1 MRWEISWRR
10 YPTGSWQAEVLEELP
25 AQISA
30 FFVIFAR
37 LGGVMMM
44 LPVFSDDAVPGR
56 IRLLIA
62 AGISLALFG
71 MLGPQV
77 PASDV
82 SVGLAGMVVAELL
95 VGLALGAIVRIMFL
109 AITIAGSIISLQT
122 GLTSAVMPD
131 AALGGQLPVMAKL
144 VSVSAAVLC
153 FSLGIHHFWIA
164 AMVNSYLVFPV
175 GNLPPA
181 VDFAQLAIATTT
193 KSMELGF
200 SLAAPL
206 VVYGIVFN
214 VALGL
219 AARLAPT
226 IQVFFIAQ
234 PLNILLGLA
243 LFAATLGAVLTGFT
257 MAMTDWLQ
265 QGWV

>member
-1 MRWEISWRR
+1 ME
-10 YPTGSWQAEVLEELP
+10 QLP
-25 AQISA
+25 GQVEG
-30 FFVIFAR
+30 FLLVFAR
-37 LGGVMMM
+37 LGAVMMM
-44 LPVFSDDAVPGR
+44 LPVFSDTAVPVR
-56 IRLLIA
+56 IRLLVA
-62 AGISLALFG
+62 LGISLALFG
-71 MLGPQV
+71 LLGPQV
-77 PASDV
+77 PATGSTM
-82 SVGLAGMVVAELL
+82 GLAGLAAGEILT
-95 VGLALGAIVRIMFL
+95 GLALGAIVRIMFL

-144 VSVSAAVLC
+144 VSVAAAVVC
-153 FSLGIHHFWIA
+153 FSLSIHHMWIA

-175 GNLPPA
+175 GGLPPA
-181 VDFAQLAIATTT
+181 ADFAQLAIATTT
-193 KSMELGF
+193 LSMDLGF

-219 AARLAPT
+219 SARLAPT

-243 LFAATLGAVLTGFT
+243 LFAAILGAVLMGFAT
-257 MAMTDWLQ
+257 AMADWLQ

>member
-1 MRWEISWRR
+1 M
-10 YPTGSWQAEVLEELP
+10 LEDLP
-25 AQISA
+25 AQVSG
-30 FFVIFAR
+30 FLVLFAR
-37 LGGVMMM
+37 LGGVMMV

-62 AGISLALFG
+62 AGVSLALYG

-77 PASDV
+77 PASEDNV
-82 SVGLAGMVVAELL
+82 ALAALILMELL
-95 VGLALGAIVRIMFL
+95 VGLALGTVVRIMFL

-144 VSVSAAVLC
+144 VSVAAAVVCL
-153 FSLGIHHFWIA
+153 SLGIHHLWIA
-164 AMVNSYLVFPV
+164 AMVNSYQVFPV
-175 GNLPPA
+175 GGLPPA
-181 VDFAQLAIATTT
+181 ADFAQLAIATTT
-193 KSMELGF
+193 RSMELGF

-243 LFAATLGAVLTGFT
+243 LFAATLGAVLTGFA

>member
-1 MRWEISWRR
+1 MENF
-10 YPTGSWQAEVLEELP
+10 P
-25 AQISA
+25 AQVEG
-30 FFVIFAR
+30 FLVVFAR
-37 LGGVMMM
+37 LGAVLMV
-44 LPVFSDDAVPGR
+44 LPVFSEDAVPGR

-62 AGISLALFG
+62 LGISLALFG
-71 MLGPQV
+71 LLGPQV
-77 PASDV
+77 PASG
-82 SVGLAGMVVAELL
+82 STVGLAALAGTEILT
-95 VGLALGAIVRIMFL
+95 GLALGTIVRIMFL

-131 AALGGQLPVMAKL
+131 AGLGGQLPVMAKL
-144 VSVSAAVLC
+144 VSVAAAVVC
-153 FSLGIHHFWIA
+153 FSLGIHHLWIA

-175 GNLPPA
+175 GGLPPA
-181 VDFAQLAIATTT
+181 ADFAQLAIATTT
-193 KSMELGF
+193 RSMDLGF

-243 LFAATLGAVLTGFT
+243 LFTAILGAVLVGFAT
-257 MAMTDWLQ
+257 AMTDWIQ

>member
-1 MRWEISWRR
+1 MD
-10 YPTGSWQAEVLEELP
+10 QLP
-25 AQISA
+25 AQVEG
-30 FFVIFAR
+30 FLLVFAR
-37 LGGVMMM
+37 LGAVMMM
-44 LPVFSDDAVPGR
+44 LPGFSDTAVPVR
-56 IRLLIA
+56 IRLLVA
-62 AGISLALFG
+62 LGISLALFG
-71 MLGPQV
+71 LLGPQV
-77 PASDV
+77 PATGSTMRLA
-82 SVGLAGMVVAELL
+82 GLAVGEMLI
-95 VGLALGAIVRIMFL
+95 GLALGTIIRIMFL

-144 VSVSAAVLC
+144 VSVAAAVVC
-153 FSLGIHHFWIA
+153 FSLGIHHMWIA

-175 GNLPPA
+175 GGLPPA
-181 VDFAQLAIATTT
+181 ADFAQLAIATTT
-193 KSMELGF
+193 RSMDLGF

-219 AARLAPT
+219 SARLAPT

-243 LFAATLGAVLTGFT
+243 LFGAILGAVLMGFAT
-257 MAMTDWLQ
+257 AMADWLQ

>member
-1 MRWEISWRR
+1 MED
-10 YPTGSWQAEVLEELP
+10 LP
-25 AQISA
+25 AQVEG
-30 FFVIFAR
+30 FLVVFAR
-37 LGGVMMM
+37 LGAVMML
-44 LPVFSDDAVPGR
+44 LPIFSDDAVPGR
-56 IRLLIA
+56 VRLLIA
-62 AGISLALFG
+62 LVISLGLYG
-71 MLGPQV
+71 LLGPQV
-77 PASDV
+77 PPTGSA
-82 SVGLAGMVVAELL
+82 VGLAGMAAGELL
-95 VGLALGAIVRIMFL
+95 VGFALGAIVRIMFL

-131 AALGGQLPVMAKL
+131 AALGGQLPVIAKL
-144 VSVSAAVLC
+144 VSVAAAVVCL
-153 FSLGIHHFWIA
+153 SLGIHHLWIA

-175 GNLPPA
+175 GGLPPA
-181 VDFAQLAIATTT
+181 ADFSQLAIVTTGR
-193 KSMELGF
+193 SMELGF

-234 PLNILLGLA
+234 PLNILLGLS
-243 LFAATLGAVLTGFT
+243 LFAAILGAVLMGFAT
-257 MAMTDWLQ
+257 AMGDWLQ

>member
-1 MRWEISWRR
+1 MD
-10 YPTGSWQAEVLEELP
+10 QLP
-25 AQISA
+25 AQVEG
-30 FFVIFAR
+30 FLLVFAR
-37 LGGVMMM
+37 LGAVMMM
-44 LPVFSDDAVPGR
+44 LPVFSDTAVPVR
-56 IRLLIA
+56 IRLLVA
-62 AGISLALFG
+62 LGISLALFG
-71 MLGPQV
+71 LLGPQV
-77 PASDV
+77 PATGSTMRLA
-82 SVGLAGMVVAELL
+82 GLAVGEMLI
-95 VGLALGAIVRIMFL
+95 GLALGTIIRIMFL

-144 VSVSAAVLC
+144 VSVAAAVVC
-153 FSLGIHHFWIA
+153 FSLGIHHMWIA
-164 AMVNSYLVFPV
+164 AMVNSYLVFPI
-175 GNLPPA
+175 GGLPPA
-181 VDFAQLAIATTT
+181 ADFAQLAIATTT
-193 KSMELGF
+193 RSMDLGF

-219 AARLAPT
+219 SARLAPT

-243 LFAATLGAVLTGFT
+243 LFGAILGAVLMGFAT
-257 MAMTDWLQ
+257 AMADWLQ

>member
-1 MRWEISWRR
+1 M
-10 YPTGSWQAEVLEELP
+10 GDLP
-25 AQISA
+25 VQVEG
-30 FFVIFAR
+30 FLVVFAR
-37 LGGVMMM
+37 LGAM
-44 LPVFSDDAVPGR
+44 LMVLPAFSDDGVPGR
-56 IRLLIA
+56 IRLLVA
-62 AGISLALFG
+62 LGISLGLFG

-77 PASDV
+77 PPTGNAV
-82 SVGLAGMVVAELL
+82 SLAATAFAELL
-95 VGLALGAIVRIMFL
+95 TGLALGVIVRIMFL

-131 AALGGQLPVMAKL
+131 AALGGQLPVIAKL
-144 VSVSAAVLC
+144 VSVAAVIVC
-153 FSLGIHHFWIA
+153 FSLGVHHLWIA

-175 GNLPPA
+175 GGLPPA
-181 VDFAQLAIATTT
+181 ADFAQLAIATTT
-193 KSMELGF
+193 RSMELGF

-243 LFAATLGAVLTGFT
+243 LFGATLGAVLMGFA
-257 MAMTDWLQ
+257 MAMAEWVQ

>member
-1 MRWEISWRR
+1 MD
-10 YPTGSWQAEVLEELP
+10 QLP
-25 AQISA
+25 AQVEG
-30 FFVIFAR
+30 FFIVFAR
-37 LGGVMMM
+37 LGGVLMV
-44 LPVFSDDAVPGR
+44 LPVFSEDAVPVR

-62 AGISLALFG
+62 LGISLALFG

-77 PASDV
+77 PAPGGST
-82 SVGLAGMVVAELL
+82 GLAAMISVELL
-95 VGLALGAIVRIMFL
+95 VGLALGTIVRIMFL

-131 AALGGQLPVMAKL
+131 AGLGGQLPVMAKL
-144 VSVSAAVLC
+144 VSVAAAVVC
-153 FSLGIHHFWIA
+153 FSLGIHHLWIA

-175 GNLPPA
+175 GVLPPA
-181 VDFAQLAIATTT
+181 ADFAQLAIATTT
-193 KSMELGF
+193 RSMELGF

-219 AARLAPT
+219 SARLAPT

-243 LFAATLGAVLTGFT
+243 LFAATLGAVLIAFSSA
-257 MAMTDWLQ
+257 MADWIQ

>member
-1 MRWEISWRR
+1 MED
-10 YPTGSWQAEVLEELP
+10 LP
-25 AQISA
+25 VQVGG
-30 FFVIFAR
+30 FLVVFAR
-37 LGGVMMM
+37 LGGVLMV
-44 LPVFSDDAVPGR
+44 LPVFSDDAVPTR
-56 IRLLIA
+56 IRLLVA
-62 AGISLALFG
+62 LGISLALFG
-71 MLGPQV
+71 MLAPQV
-77 PASDV
+77 PATDGN
-82 SVGLAGMVVAELL
+82 VGLAALAVGELL
-95 VGLALGAIVRIMFL
+95 TGLALGAIVRIMFL

-144 VSVSAAVLC
+144 VSVAAAVVC
-153 FSLGIHHFWIA
+153 FALGIHHLWIA

-175 GNLPPA
+175 GDLPPA
-181 VDFAQLAIATTT
+181 ADFAQLAIATTT
-193 KSMELGF
+193 RAMELGF

-219 AARLAPT
+219 SARLAPT

-243 LFAATLGAVLTGFT
+243 LFAATLGAVLTGFAAG
-257 MAMTDWLQ
+257 MADFMQ
-265 QGWV
+265 QGWG

>member
-1 MRWEISWRR
+1 MD
-10 YPTGSWQAEVLEELP
+10 QLP
-25 AQISA
+25 AQVEG
-30 FFVIFAR
+30 FLLVFAR
-37 LGGVMMM
+37 LGAVMMM
-44 LPVFSDDAVPGR
+44 LPVFSDTAVPVR
-56 IRLLIA
+56 IRLLVA
-62 AGISLALFG
+62 LGISLALFG
-71 MLGPQV
+71 LIGPQV
-77 PASDV
+77 PATGSTM
-82 SVGLAGMVVAELL
+82 GLAGLAVGEMLI
-95 VGLALGAIVRIMFL
+95 GLALGTIIRIMFL

-144 VSVSAAVLC
+144 VSVAAAVVC
-153 FSLGIHHFWIA
+153 FSLGIHHMWIA

-175 GNLPPA
+175 GGLPPA
-181 VDFAQLAIATTT
+181 ADFAQLAITTT
-193 KSMELGF
+193 TRSMDLGF

-219 AARLAPT
+219 SARLAPT
-226 IQVFFIAQ
+226 IQVFFVAQ

-243 LFAATLGAVLTGFT
+243 LFTAILGAVLMGFAT
-257 MAMTDWLQ
+257 AMADWLQ

>member
-1 MRWEISWRR
+1 M
-10 YPTGSWQAEVLEELP
+10 LEELP
-25 AQISA
+25 AQVSG
-30 FFVIFAR
+30 FLVIFAR
-37 LGGVMMM
+37 LGGVMMV
-44 LPVFSDDAVPGR
+44 LPVFSEDAVPGR

-62 AGISLALFG
+62 AGVSLALFG

-77 PASDV
+77 PASET
-82 SVGLAGMVVAELL
+82 SVGLGAMIAVELVL
-95 VGLALGAIVRIMFL
+95 GLALGAIVRIMFL

-131 AALGGQLPVMAKL
+131 AALGGQLPVIAKL
-144 VSVSAAVLC
+144 VSVAAAVVCL
-153 FSLGIHHFWIA
+153 SLGIHHLWIA
-164 AMVNSYLVFPV
+164 AMVNSYMAFPV
-175 GNLPPA
+175 GSLPPA
-181 VDFAQLAIATTT
+181 ADFAQLAIATTT
-193 KSMELGF
+193 ASMELGF

-243 LFAATLGAVLTGFT
+243 LFAATLGAVLSTFS
-257 MAMTDWLQ
+257 MAIADWMQ
-265 QGWV
+265 RGWV

>member
-1 MRWEISWRR
+1 MD
-10 YPTGSWQAEVLEELP
+10 QLP
-25 AQISA
+25 AQVEG
-30 FFVIFAR
+30 FLLVFAR
-37 LGGVMMM
+37 LGAVMMM
-44 LPVFSDDAVPGR
+44 LPVFSDTAVPVR
-56 IRLLIA
+56 IRLLVA
-62 AGISLALFG
+62 LGISLALFG
-71 MLGPQV
+71 LLGPQV
-77 PASDV
+77 PATGSTM
-82 SVGLAGMVVAELL
+82 GLAGLAVGEMLI
-95 VGLALGAIVRIMFL
+95 GLALGTIIRIMFL

-144 VSVSAAVLC
+144 VSVAAAVVC
-153 FSLGIHHFWIA
+153 FSLGIHHMWIA

-175 GNLPPA
+175 GGLPPA
-181 VDFAQLAIATTT
+181 ADFAQLAIATTT
-193 KSMELGF
+193 RSMDLGF

-219 AARLAPT
+219 SARLAPT

-243 LFAATLGAVLTGFT
+243 LFTAILGAVLMGFAT
-257 MAMTDWLQ
+257 AMADWLQ

>member
-1 MRWEISWRR
+1 MED
-10 YPTGSWQAEVLEELP
+10 LP
-25 AQISA
+25 AQVEG
-30 FFVIFAR
+30 FLVVFAR
-37 LGGVMMM
+37 LGAIMMV

-62 AGISLALFG
+62 LGVSLGLYG
-71 MLGPQV
+71 LLGPQV
-77 PASDV
+77 PATGSA
-82 SVGLAGMVVAELL
+82 VGLAAAIAGELL
-95 VGLALGAIVRIMFL
+95 TGLALGAIVRIMFL

-131 AALGGQLPVMAKL
+131 AALGGQLPVIAKL
-144 VSVSAAVLC
+144 VSVAAVVVCL
-153 FSLGIHHFWIA
+153 SLGIHHLWIA

-175 GNLPPA
+175 GGLPPA
-181 VDFAQLAIATTT
+181 ADFAQLAIVTTGR
-193 KSMELGF
+193 SMELGF

-243 LFAATLGAVLTGFT
+243 LFAATLGAVLMGFSTT
-257 MAMTDWLQ
+257 MADWLQ

>member
-1 MRWEISWRR
+1 M
-10 YPTGSWQAEVLEELP
+10 LEDLP
-25 AQISA
+25 AQVSG
-30 FFVIFAR
+30 FLVVFAR
-37 LGGVMMM
+37 LGGVMMV
-44 LPVFSDDAVPGR
+44 LPLFSEDAVPGR
-56 IRLLIA
+56 IRLVIA
-62 AGISLALFG
+62 LGISLALFG
-71 MLGPQV
+71 MLAPQV
-77 PASDV
+77 PATDSSV
-82 SVGLAGMVVAELL
+82 SLGAMAGVEL
-95 VGLALGAIVRIMFL
+95 VTGLALGAIVRIMFL

-144 VSVSAAVLC
+144 VSVAAAVVC
-153 FSLGIHHFWIA
+153 FSLGIHHMWIA
-164 AMVNSYLVFPV
+164 AMVNSYLVFPI
-175 GNLPPA
+175 GGLPPA
-181 VDFAQLAIATTT
+181 ADFAQLAIATTT
-193 KSMELGF
+193 RSMELGF

-243 LFAATLGAVLTGFT
+243 LVAATLGAVLTGFA
-257 MAMTDWLQ
+257 MAMTDWIQ

>member
-1 MRWEISWRR
+1 MD
-10 YPTGSWQAEVLEELP
+10 QLP
-25 AQISA
+25 AQVEG
-30 FFVIFAR
+30 FLLVFAR
-37 LGGVMMM
+37 LGAVMMM
-44 LPVFSDDAVPGR
+44 LPVFSDTAVPVR
-56 IRLLIA
+56 IRLLVA
-62 AGISLALFG
+62 LGISLALFG
-71 MLGPQV
+71 LLGPQV
-77 PASDV
+77 PATGSTM
-82 SVGLAGMVVAELL
+82 GLAGLAVGEMLI
-95 VGLALGAIVRIMFL
+95 GLALGTIIRIMFL

-144 VSVSAAVLC
+144 VSVAAAVVC
-153 FSLGIHHFWIA
+153 FSLGIHHMWIA

-175 GNLPPA
+175 GGLPPA
-181 VDFAQLAIATTT
+181 ADFAQLAITTT
-193 KSMELGF
+193 TRSMDLGF

-219 AARLAPT
+219 SARLAPT

-243 LFAATLGAVLTGFT
+243 LFTAILGAVLMGFAT
-257 MAMTDWLQ
+257 AMADWLQ

>member
-1 MRWEISWRR
+1 MD
-10 YPTGSWQAEVLEELP
+10 QLP
-25 AQISA
+25 AQVEG
-30 FFVIFAR
+30 FLLVFAR
-37 LGGVMMM
+37 LGAVMMM
-44 LPVFSDDAVPGR
+44 LPVFSDTAVPVR
-56 IRLLIA
+56 IRLLVA
-62 AGISLALFG
+62 LGISLALFG
-71 MLGPQV
+71 LLGPQV
-77 PASDV
+77 PATGSTMRLA
-82 SVGLAGMVVAELL
+82 GLAVGEMLI
-95 VGLALGAIVRIMFL
+95 GLALGTIIRIMFL

-144 VSVSAAVLC
+144 VSVAAAVVC
-153 FSLGIHHFWIA
+153 FSLGIHHMWIA

-175 GNLPPA
+175 GGLPPA
-181 VDFAQLAIATTT
+181 ADFAQLAIATTT
-193 KSMELGF
+193 RSMDLGF

-219 AARLAPT
+219 SARLAPT

-243 LFAATLGAVLTGFT
+243 LFGAILGAVLMGFAT
-257 MAMTDWLQ
+257 AMADWLQ

>member
-1 MRWEISWRR
+1 M
-10 YPTGSWQAEVLEELP
+10 EELP
-25 AQISA
+25 AQVEG
-30 FFVIFAR
+30 FLVVFAR
-37 LGGVMMM
+37 LGAVLMV
-44 LPVFSDDAVPGR
+44 LPVFSDDAVPVR

-62 AGISLALFG
+62 LGISLGLFG
-71 MLGPQV
+71 LLGPQV
-77 PASDV
+77 PATGNA
-82 SVGLAGMVVAELL
+82 VGLVATLVGELMT
-95 VGLALGAIVRIMFL
+95 GLALGVIVRIMFL

-144 VSVSAAVLC
+144 VSVAAAVVC
-153 FSLGIHHFWIA
+153 FALGIHHLWIA

-175 GNLPPA
+175 GGLPPA
-181 VDFAQLAIATTT
+181 ADFAQLAIATTAR
-193 KSMELGF
+193 SMELGF

-219 AARLAPT
+219 SARLAPT

-243 LFAATLGAVLTGFT
+243 LFGAILGAVLMGFAT
-257 MAMTDWLQ
+257 AMADWLQ